1 MRGVPID
8 EPELA
13 LALELTGRARTHVRQ
28 YAQPRFAARPEVA
41 AAFLAMRAAAARDGI
56 DMVPIASWRPIE
68 AQVRNWNRKFAGE
81 ATLYDCDGRP
91 RDHAVLAPEAIV
103 RAILAWTGLPGATR
117 RHWGTDIDVF
127 DRAAQPPGYRTKL
140 LPDEARADGVY
151 ARLHAWLDVH
161 AARFGFFRPYRTR
174 RGGMCPA
181 PWHLSHAPS
190 AAAAQAALHVDM
202 VARAVRASDLLGRDL
217 VLEMLPTLFRDHVLN
232 VDGPGDPDGPAPVA
246 LR

>member
-1 MRGVPID
+1 MSGTPLD
-8 EPELA
+8 E
-13 LALELTGRARTHVRQ
+13 LELTGRARTHVRQ

-41 AAFLAMRAAAARDGI
+41 AAFLDMRAAAARDGI
-56 DMVPIASWRPIE
+56 DMVPIASWRPFE
-68 AQVRNWNRKFAGE
+68 AQARNWNRKFAGE
-81 ATLYDCDGRP
+81 ATLYDCDGNP
-91 RDHAVLAPEAIV
+91 RDRAALAPEAIV

-140 LPDEARADGVY
+140 LPDEARPDGVY
-151 ARLHAWLDVH
+151 ARLHVWLDVH

-190 AAAAQAALHVDM
+190 AAAALAALDIDM

-232 VDGPGDPDGPAPVA
+232 VDGPDNPDGLAAVA

>member
-1 MRGVPID
+1 MSGGPID
-8 EPELA
+8 EPE

-28 YAQPRFAARPEVA
+28 YTEPRFAARPEVA
-41 AAFLAMRAAAARDGI
+41 AAFLAMRAAAARYGI
-56 DMVPIASWRPIE
+56 DMVPIASWRPFE
-68 AQVRNWNRKFAGE
+68 AQARNWNRKFAGE

-91 RDHAVLAPEAIV
+91 RDHPALAPEAIV

-127 DRAAQPPGYRTKL
+127 DRAAQPPGYRTQL
-140 LPDEARADGVY
+140 LPDEARPDGVY
-151 ARLHAWLDVH
+151 ARLHAWLDEH
-161 AARFGFFRPYRTR
+161 AVRFGFFRPYRTR

-190 AAAAQAALHVDM
+190 AAAALAALDIDM
-202 VARAVRASDLLGRDL
+202 VARALRASDLLGRDL
-217 VLEMLPTLFRDHVLN
+217 VLEMLPALFRDHVLD
-232 VDGPGDPDGPAPVA
+232 VDGPDDPDGPAPVA

>member
-1 MRGVPID
+1 MSGMAFD
-8 EPELA
+8 E
-13 LALELTGRARTHVRQ
+13 LELTGRARTHVRQ

-56 DMVPIASWRPIE
+56 DMVPIASWRPFE
-68 AQVRNWNRKFAGE
+68 AQARNWNRKFAGA

-91 RDHAVLAPEAIV
+91 RDHAALAPEAVV

-127 DRAAQPPGYRTKL
+127 DRVAQPPGYRTTL
-140 LPDEARADGVY
+140 LPEEARPGGVY

-161 AARFGFFRPYRTR
+161 AARFGFFRPYRTP

-190 AAAAQAALHVDM
+190 AAAAQTALDIDM

-217 VLEMLPTLFRDHVLN
+217 VLEMLPELFRDHVSN
-232 VDGPGDPDGPAPVA
+232 VDGPGGPDGPDGPAPA
-246 LR
+246 APR